1 MEFQKHT
8 INKDVP
14 IPLYYQVKQ
23 IILDEI
29 NNEGVR
35 AGDAIPTEK
44 AFCDIYGI
52 SRTTI
57 RQAISELV
65 NEGYLYRVKSKG
77 TFVSQPKAKTDLVN
91 MYDGYNMEI
100 FNMAMTPSTQAIEL
114 TLVKANSEGQPG
126 STLSAA

>member
-1 MEFQKHT
+1 MEFQNHS
-8 INKDVP
+8 INKDIP

-29 NNEGVR
+29 NNEGVK

-44 AFCDIYGI
+44 TFCDIYGI

-77 TFVSQPKAKTDLVN
+77 TFVSQPKVKTDLVN
-91 MYDGYNMEI
+91 MYDS
-100 FNMAMTPSTQAIEL
+100 FHPSHRTYAR
-114 TLVKANSEGQPG
+114 
-126 STLSAA
+126 

>member
-1 MEFQKHT
+1 MEFQNHS
-8 INKDVP
+8 INKDIP

-29 NNEGVR
+29 NNEGVK

-44 AFCDIYGI
+44 TFCDIYGI

-65 NEGYLYRVKSKG
+65 NEGYP
-77 TFVSQPKAKTDLVN
+77 VSYTHLDVYKRQDIRTAVLC
-91 MYDGYNMEI
+91 
-100 FNMAMTPSTQAIEL
+100 
-114 TLVKANSEGQPG
+114 
-126 STLSAA
+126 